1 MLEPTYLSSAD
12 WQSVWQTAFK
22 ILKEP
27 EDKISFQA
35 SLTVFSGDIPEL
47 DKIYPYET
55 YGFYF
60 STTNTGF
67 FHGACLGRTY
77 YSVSPLND
85 PRSFLFDVKKHF
97 PEYGDFLEKNYKPIF
112 RSLIPIQE

>member
-1 MLEPTYLSSAD
+1 MLEPTYLSSVD
-12 WQSVWQTAFK
+12 WQSVWQTSFK

-27 EDKISFQA
+27 EDKISFQT
-35 SLTVFSGDIPEL
+35 SLTIFSGDIPEL

-60 STTNTGF
+60 SATNTGF

-77 YSVSPLND
+77 YSVNPLND
-85 PRSFLFDVKKHF
+85 PRSFLLDVKKYF

-112 RSLIPIQE
+112 RSLIPI